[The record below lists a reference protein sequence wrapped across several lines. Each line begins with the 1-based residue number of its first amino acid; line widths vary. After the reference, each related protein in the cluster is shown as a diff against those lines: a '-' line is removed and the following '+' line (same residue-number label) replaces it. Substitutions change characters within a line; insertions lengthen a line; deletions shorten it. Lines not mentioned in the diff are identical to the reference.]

1 MYLFIETICI
11 EDGKISN
18 LPRHQQRVDA
28 TRRRFFGQLPQ
39 MNLEEHIRNT
49 GCGNGRIRCRVTY
62 GTDIENIEYFP
73 YNIRNVETLKPV
85 ECDSIEYSYKYAD
98 RSSLDAL
105 FAGRGEADDILIV
118 RNGLLTDTSIANIA
132 LWNGRQWH
140 TPASPLLKG
149 TRRAE
154 LLDNGIL
161 TEHDI
166 PVEKI
171 WTYRKI
177 RLFNAMLHFG
187 EIELSCTDIQRPTAP

>member
-73 YNIRNVETLKPV
+73 YHIRNVETLKTV

-105 FAGRGEADDILIV
+105 FAGRGVADDILIV

-132 LWNGRQWH
+132 LWDGRQWH

-166 PVEKI
+166 PVKKI

-187 EIELSCTDIQRPTAP
+187 EIELPCTDIQRPTAP

>member
-1 MYLFIETICI
+1 M
-11 EDGKISN
+11 
-18 LPRHQQRVDA
+18 H
-28 TRRRFFGQLPQ
+28 RRRADIEPPAPPAARRLDKKTFLRTDAATESGRAHPQ
-39 MNLEEHIRNT
+39 HRMRQRSHTVSCDL
-49 GCGNGRIRCRVTY
+49 RCRHSEHR
-62 GTDIENIEYFP
+62 IFP
-73 YNIRNVETLKPV
+73 VSHTQCQDLKTSGMRFNGIQL
-85 ECDSIEYSYKYAD
+85 DS
-98 RSSLDAL
+98 L
-105 FAGRGEADDILIV
+105 FTRRGEADDILIV

-132 LWNGRQWH
+132 LWDGRQWH
-140 TPASPLLKG
+140 TPTRPLLKG

-187 EIELSCTDIQRPTAP
+187 EIELPCADIQRPTAP

>member
-132 LWNGRQWH
+132 LWDGRQWQ
-140 TPASPLLKG
+140 TPDSPLLKG
-149 TRRAE
+149 TRLAE
-154 LLDNGIL
+154 LLDIGIL
-161 TEHDI
+161 TELDI